1 MNRKQSTFKLTPEE
15 ALILKV
21 ISPNQTLR
29 GGLNLAISWASHFYG
44 LGLRH
49 DDPLQAVGLAV
60 QEPGKDPQTWHEY
73 HNGQESDG

>member
-1 MNRKQSTFKLTPEE
+1 MNRKQATFKLTAEE

-21 ISPNQTLR
+21 ISPNQTMR
-29 GGLNLAISWASHFYG
+29 GGLDLAIAWASHFYG

-60 QEPGKDPQTWHEY
+60 QVPGQDPQTWYDY
-73 HNGQESDG
+73 HNGQD

>member
-1 MNRKQSTFKLTPEE
+1 MNRKQATFKLTPEE

-29 GGLNLAISWASHFYG
+29 GGLNLAIAWARHFYV

-49 DDPLQAVGLAV
+49 DDPLDAVGLAV
-60 QEPGKDPQTWHEY
+60 QAPGQDPQTWHEY
-73 HNGQESDG
+73 HNGQD